1 MFMNLETNS
10 IKKRTRLDS
19 VALSL
24 PPALCISLSLSLF
37 TEVETDVKNSTL
49 WSTGFGMA
57 WKKF

>member
-24 PPALCISLSLSLF
+24 PPSLCIALSLSLF

-57 WKKF
+57 

>member
-24 PPALCISLSLSLF
+24 FLPLSVSLSLSLF
-37 TEVETDVKNSTL
+37 TEVETDVKNRTL

-57 WKKF
+57 